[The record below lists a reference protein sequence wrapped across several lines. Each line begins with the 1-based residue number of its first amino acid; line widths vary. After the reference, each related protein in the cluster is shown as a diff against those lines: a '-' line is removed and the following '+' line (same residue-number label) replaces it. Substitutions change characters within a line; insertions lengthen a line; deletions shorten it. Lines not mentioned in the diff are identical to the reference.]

1 MQYARH
7 PSRCLRW
14 MMKKKKI
21 CLYGNYILLNLIS
34 RANSYTT
41 LKYITCRQDA
51 YITFICHLLN
61 SRYQDNQ
68 NLKLKVIFNLPND
81 KTILSLYLHVFISTK
96 WNTRKCW
103 DVQLKQTFLQSTN
116 NGQQQIQK
124 WSRWL
129 CPWDSFNLFLVI
141 LFLMILCFFLL

>member
-34 RANSYTT
+34 GANSYTT

-68 NLKLKVIFNLPND
+68 NIKLKVIFNLPM
-81 KTILSLYLHVFISTK
+81 IRRFFPCMCMCLSQQNGIQGSVEMSS
-96 WNTRKCW
+96 WNR
-103 DVQLKQTFLQSTN
+103 LSFS
-116 NGQQQIQK
+116 QQIMVNSK
-124 WSRWL
+124 FRNGAGG
-129 CPWDSFNLFLVI
+129 CVHEI
-141 LFLMILCFFLL
+141 LLICFW